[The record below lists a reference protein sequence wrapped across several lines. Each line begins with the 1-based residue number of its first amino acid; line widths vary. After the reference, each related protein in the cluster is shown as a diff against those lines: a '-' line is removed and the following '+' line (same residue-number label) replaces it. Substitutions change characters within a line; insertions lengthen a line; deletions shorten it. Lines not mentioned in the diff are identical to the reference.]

1 LDCVTKSSARQAKL
15 QQSERRDAALDG
27 HHYGE
32 VDVVLLFI
40 DDAAQRAAKAAAELR
55 ASGAEDFLVEALERT
70 REELETGRRLTQG
83 TSAAREDPSARAA
96 GLPADALTGQ
106 VVILRRGGRASLT
119 SGSGPI

>member
-32 VDVVLLFI
+32 VDVVLLFF

-70 REELETGRRLTQG
+70 REELEETGRRLTQG

-106 VVILRRGGRASLT
+106 VTFYAEEVAQA
-119 SGSGPI
+119 